1 MYPPNALQAGRPVG
15 PGIMQ
20 GPNGQMIDNRL
31 RFRDN
36 TRSRFQKFKSV
47 PFVAGGQFSE
57 YLPRKGYLCEIWA
70 NLVGTVTIAGGVSVP
85 STFGPWNL
93 INRISSKMNIGSI
106 TLFDTPGYG
115 CFLVDLGLEDGGNPA
130 GAGIGGAAPHPDAY
144 AFPTAI
150 GVTQPFS
157 LWYRLPISENRYDAF
172 DKGLPNLQAAE
183 VDVTLEGQFGAILDP
198 GTNITAVVATLNM
211 YYYYFDLSD
220 PRYVKQP
227 PLLLVRTETQNVP
240 IIGAGTECLYTV
252 PRMGIVFQDYL
263 TVVINGARSDA
274 VDYFEIKFNKTDSI
288 WKMDRAALRKLNRD
302 QSGSELGVGNYM
314 IDLWRAL
321 PFQSAGDFRDSVDAQ
336 KTTTLEIITFIN
348 ANAVLGAT
356 NYVQHVRRYLQVPQ
370 V

>member
-1 MYPPNALQAGRPVG
+1 MSMMMASRPQAQPPGMYIG
-15 PGIMQ
+15 PD
-20 GPNGQMIDNRL
+20 GQVYDNRL

-70 NLVGTVTIAGGVSVP
+70 NLVGTITYSAPGALK
-85 STFGPWNL
+85 TFGPFNL
-93 INRISSKMNIGSI
+93 VNRISSKMNIGSI
-106 TLFDTPGYG
+106 TLFDTPGQG
-115 CFLVDLGLEDGGNPA
+115 CSLIDLGLEHGGNPA

-144 AFPTAI
+144 AFPLSGAA
-150 GVTQPFS
+150 QAFS

-183 VDVTLEGQFGAILDP
+183 VDVTCEGQFGQILDP
-198 GTNITAVVATLNM
+198 ATLVTAVSANLNL

-240 IIGAGTECLYTV
+240 IIAAGTECVYTV
-252 PRMGIVFQDYL
+252 PRMGIVYQDYL
-263 TVVINGARSDA
+263 SVVINGSLSDA
-274 VDYFEIKFNKTDSI
+274 VDYFEIKFNKTDSV
-288 WKMDRAALRKLNRD
+288 WKMDRSALRKLNRD

-321 PFQSAGDFRDSVDAQ
+321 PFLSAGDFRDSVDAQ

-348 ANAVLGAT
+348 GNAVLGAS